1 MLKLI
6 YRCLPMRLP
15 SLKAV
20 LFLGST
26 GLFLCSCA
34 LSLKDLSPI
43 VGETYVRVDSPIK
56 GALTPLPEF
65 KINNA
70 AAELGR
76 KLYHDKRLSGDDTVA
91 CSTCHGL
98 GAGGVDGHT
107 HSTGVEGQ
115 EGGINAPTVLNA
127 ALNFVQ
133 FWDGRAATLE
143 DQAGGP
149 PLNPKEMKS
158 SWAQIIG
165 KLSKDPALNDEFH
178 KIYGEGPTSKNITS
192 AIATFE
198 RTLVTY
204 NSPFDRFLKGDASA
218 LDDEQ
223 KKGYE
228 LFKSLGCVSCHQ
240 GAGVGGNMYQKFG
253 VMGDYFAERGHP
265 TDADKGR
272 YNVTKRPEDM
282 NVFKVPSL
290 RNITLTGPYFHDGSA
305 TTLPQAIEV
314 MAAFQLGRPVDP
326 EELRPIARFLESLTG
341 DQPKEK
347 L

>member
-1 MLKLI
+1 
-6 YRCLPMRLP
+6 MRLP
-15 SLKAV
+15 SFKAV

-26 GLFLCSCA
+26 GIFLCSCA
-34 LSLKDLSPI
+34 FSLKDLHPI
-43 VGETYVRVDSPIK
+43 IGDAYVRLDSPIK

-65 KINNA
+65 KINDA
-70 AAELGR
+70 TAELGR

-91 CSTCHGL
+91 CATCHGL
-98 GAGGVDGHT
+98 NTGGVDGKP

-115 EGGINAPTVLNA
+115 QGGINAPTVLNS

-158 SWAQIIG
+158 SWPQIIG
-165 KLSKDPALNDEFH
+165 KLSKDAAMNAEFQ
-178 KIYGEGPTSKNITS
+178 KVFGEGPTPKNITA

-198 RTLVTY
+198 RTLITY
-204 NSPFDRFLKGDASA
+204 NSPFDRYLKGDKSA
-218 LDDEQ
+218 LDAEQ

-265 TDADKGR
+265 TDADNGR
-272 YNVTKRPEDM
+272 FNVTKRPEDM

-290 RNITLTGPYFHDGSA
+290 RNITLTAPYFHDGSA

-341 DQPKEK
+341 EQPKVNP
-347 L
+347 